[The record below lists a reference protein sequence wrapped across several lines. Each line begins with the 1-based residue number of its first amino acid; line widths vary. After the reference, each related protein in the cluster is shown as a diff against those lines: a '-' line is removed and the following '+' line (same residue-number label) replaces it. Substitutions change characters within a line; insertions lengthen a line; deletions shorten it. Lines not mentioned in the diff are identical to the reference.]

1 MSTEH
6 LSESV
11 AAFIQSP
18 TSANRDALLAA
29 ADQYRDWWIEAQA
42 SAQGAQAIAPGS
54 RSAATFGGTVPGS
67 AVPPT
72 SYDREMATREHL
84 VDGIP
89 VKLVLQERTSV
100 HEKLPWWVI
109 SWRTRLRPG
118 GPNRRFYKTQGLF
131 WSLPAKVA
139 LDLMQDLRG
148 KGALQPQLDDHR
160 GSNLEVVVSSGIA
173 TAERDQLLRE
183 ITGPDE
189 DWGSN
194 PFFVVAADPNPEWRK
209 VMIVDTD
216 TGTATFRSL
225 TKSTTYRPRTELRPG
240 CEWSLDNSMM
250 DTGAEQMRAF
260 LENLSHL
267 LEK

>member
-1 MSTEH
+1 MNH
-6 LSESV
+6 DDLRESV
-11 AAFIQSP
+11 AAFVQSP
-18 TSANRDALLAA
+18 TGVNRDALLAA
-29 ADQYRDWWIEAQA
+29 ADRYRDWWIEAQT
-42 SAQGAQAIAPGS
+42 SGQGAHALTPAP
-54 RSAATFGGTVPGS
+54 RSVAAFTGTPSGS

-72 SYDREMATREHL
+72 SYDKEMSTRERV

-100 HEKLPWWVI
+100 HENLPWWVI

-118 GPNRRFYKTQGLF
+118 GPNRRFYKTQNQF
-131 WSLPAKVA
+131 WRLPAKVA
-139 LDLMQDLRG
+139 LDLMHELRD
-148 KGALQPQLDDHR
+148 KGGLQPQFDDHR
-160 GSNLEVVVSSGIA
+160 GSSLEVIVSSRIA
-173 TAERDQLLRE
+173 PAERDQLLRE
-183 ITGPDE
+183 ITGPGE
-189 DWGSN
+189 NWGSN
-194 PFFVVAADPNPEWRK
+194 PFFVIAADPNPKWRK
-209 VMIVDTD
+209 VMIVDPD

-225 TKSTTYRPRTELRPG
+225 TKSTSYRPRTELRPG